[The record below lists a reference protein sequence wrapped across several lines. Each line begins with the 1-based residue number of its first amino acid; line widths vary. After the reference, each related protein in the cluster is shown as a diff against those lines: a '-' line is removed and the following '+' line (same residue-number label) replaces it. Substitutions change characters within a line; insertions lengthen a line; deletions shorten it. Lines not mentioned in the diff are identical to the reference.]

1 MGDTSDR
8 IYRIRP
14 DDPLSCR
21 ATMDQE
27 SHFCRDDWNVRIKT
41 TAEMTATGTEFVV
54 VASVVCWD
62 GDEEF
67 HKVEWN
73 HRIKRNG
80 M

>member
-1 MGDTSDR
+1 
-8 IYRIRP
+8 
-14 DDPLSCR
+14 
-21 ATMDQE
+21 
-27 SHFCRDDWNVRIKT
+27 
-41 TAEMTATGTEFVV
+41 MTATETEFVV
-54 VASVVCWD
+54 VASVICWD